1 MTRIDLWTIII
12 GGMVVT
18 YLIRLS
24 FIFFIPP
31 DRMPGLFRRGL
42 RYVPPA
48 VLAALIAPD
57 LMIIDGTLQFSFT
70 NHRLIAGIVAALV
83 AWRTGNIW
91 LTIGS
96 GMFVFGLLSI
106 LGM

>member
-31 DRMPGLFRRGL
+31 DRMPSLFRRGL

-57 LMIIDGTLQFSFT
+57 LMIIDGTLQLSFT
-70 NHRLIAGIVAALV
+70 NHRLIAGVLAALV
-83 AWRTGNIW
+83 AWRTRNIW
-91 LTIGS
+91 LTIVS
-96 GMFVFGLLSI
+96 GLVIFGLLSI
-106 LGM
+106 L

>member
-31 DRMPGLFRRGL
+31 DRMPSLFRRGL

-57 LMIIDGTLQFSFT
+57 LMIIDGTLQLSFT
-70 NHRLIAGIVAALV
+70 NHRLIAGIQTRNVICVHDRQPCAG
-83 AWRTGNIW
+83 THHE
-91 LTIGS
+91 
-96 GMFVFGLLSI
+96 
-106 LGM
+106 